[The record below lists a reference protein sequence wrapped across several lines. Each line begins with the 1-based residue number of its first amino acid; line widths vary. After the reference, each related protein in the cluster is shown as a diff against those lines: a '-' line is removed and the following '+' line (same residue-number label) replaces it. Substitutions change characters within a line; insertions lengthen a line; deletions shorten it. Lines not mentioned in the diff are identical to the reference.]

1 MATIYSGDLLKING
15 KSYRCI
21 IQYKIQRNKLWSSD
35 TGRNMAGSM
44 KGTLI
49 GNFPK
54 LQLQI
59 EPLDADEMR
68 ELELIF
74 DSASF
79 SVEYYN
85 NKYGCFCTADF
96 YANEYDEDLF
106 IERLPDLIYKPF
118 SVNII
123 PNEGED
129 RHVKHN

>member
-1 MATIYSGDLLKING
+1 MSVYSGELLKING
-15 KSYRCI
+15 KAYRCI
-21 IQYKIQRNKLWSSD
+21 TSYKIQRNKLWSSD
-35 TGRNMAGSM
+35 TGRNMAGVM

-54 LQLQI
+54 IQLEI
-59 EPLDADEMR
+59 EPLDAAEMR

-85 NKYGCFCTADF
+85 NKYACTCTADY
-96 YANEYDEDLF
+96 YANDYDEDLNLGRF
-106 IERLPDLIYKPF
+106 PELTYKSF
-118 SVNII
+118 AVNLI

-129 RHVKHN
+129 RHVRNN

>member
-1 MATIYSGDLLKING
+1 MSTTYSGDLLRING
-15 KSYRCI
+15 KSYKCI
-21 IQYKIQRNKLWSSD
+21 TQYKIQRNKLWSSD
-35 TGRNMAGSM
+35 TGRNMAGVM

-59 EPLDADEMR
+59 EPLDAEEMR

-79 SVEYYN
+79 SVDYYN